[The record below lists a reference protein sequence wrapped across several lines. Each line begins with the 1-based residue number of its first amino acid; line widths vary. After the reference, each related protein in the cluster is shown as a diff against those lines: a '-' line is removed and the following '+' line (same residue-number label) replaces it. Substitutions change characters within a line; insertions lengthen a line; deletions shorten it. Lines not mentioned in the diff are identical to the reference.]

1 MSEQWIKDAPKIVV
15 KPPGPKAQ
23 KIVEQNYKYVSSLA
37 LGIAKVLK
45 VVFDEARGAVVK
57 DVDGNIY
64 IDFTAGVTTDNT
76 GHSHPRVV
84 KAIQEQAPKFLHPYE
99 YPTKLRGEVAE
110 LLCKITPG
118 SFEKRVIFA
127 NCGTE
132 SIENA
137 LRICEMATKKH
148 EFISLWNSFHGK
160 SRGSASITTLSGT
173 KKGLRTLAGCYSM
186 PYPWCRHCFIH
197 LKYPDCGLECLK
209 LMDPILSY
217 ETSGDVAAVI
227 MEPVGGLIG
236 ALPPKEYFRELKKKC
251 EENNIIFIDDEV
263 QSGMGRTGKMFAIEH
278 SGVEPDVLTTGKGL
292 ASGLPVG
299 STVFRK
305 DLFETEEMLKNY
317 GGVMTSTFAGNGIVM
332 AAAKASI
339 ETYLEEKLPE
349 NAAKQGSY
357 IMKRLEEIQKE
368 SKIIAN
374 FEGTGLLILVEFMKD
389 KKPWK
394 HWDFTPS
401 KDMALDM
408 CKECFEHGLLMFNSG
423 WHGGAVK
430 ICPPLVITREQAE
443 KGMDI
448 FAEAV
453 KTVQKKHLA

>member
-1 MSEQWIKDAPKIVV
+1 MSEKWINDAPKIVV

-37 LGIAKVLK
+37 LGIAKVLQ

-57 DVDGNIY
+57 DVDGNLY

-160 SRGSASITTLSGT
+160 SRASASITTLAGT

-217 ETSGDVAAVI
+217 ETSGDVAVVI

-263 QSGMGRTGKMFAIEH
+263 QSGMGRTGKMFAIEY

-305 DLFETEEMLKNY
+305 DLFETEEMIKNY
-317 GGVMTSTFAGNGIVM
+317 GGIMTSTFAGNGIVM

-349 NAAKQGSY
+349 NAAKQGAY
-357 IMKRLEEIQKE
+357 IMKRLGEIQKE
-368 SKIIAN
+368 SKP
-374 FEGTGLLILVEFMKD
+374 TLL
-389 KKPWK
+389 
-394 HWDFTPS
+394 
-401 KDMALDM
+401 
-408 CKECFEHGLLMFNSG
+408 
-423 WHGGAVK
+423 
-430 ICPPLVITREQAE
+430 
-443 KGMDI
+443 
-448 FAEAV
+448 
-453 KTVQKKHLA
+453 